1 MDAVAERFEASAGWD
16 TGSSRKGE
24 KLRNPYVT
32 QKQEEEVGGFQ
43 YGGFMLY
50 WLQNFRAAESCF
62 IDDGNREA
70 YNVIFFIGGTGDET

>member
-1 MDAVAERFEASAGWD
+1 MDAFAERFEASAGLRHRQF
-16 TGSSRKGE
+16 SKGG
-24 KLRNPYVT
+24 RNPYVT

>member
-1 MDAVAERFEASAGWD
+1 M
-16 TGSSRKGE
+16 
-24 KLRNPYVT
+24 T